1 MAATRNM
8 LEMVDNNR
16 HMLYIT
22 NAQLQKLRKD
32 VKTAKGIAQSEF
44 ERLDKIIK
52 HGSLSANAD
61 LDVEGLRTLY
71 ELLRPNERRE
81 LLADIPEQPP
91 IDIAPQSTHT
101 AYSAMCMAF
110 MAGVI
115 FAVSIAGATFFKQ

>member
-91 IDIAPQSTHT
+91 NDTAPQGIHT

-115 FAVSIAGATFFKQ
+115 FAVSIAGAILFKQ